1 MQSIPMRYFSLM
13 LLRISLAGLLLW
25 WGLAKALGTGVGI
38 SVSDKYYQGLFSIDL
53 LLEIFGWIQVVAAG
67 CLAIG
72 LFRLPFLVFQLVV
85 NLFVAVSIWQS
96 LVDPFWLWMPG
107 EKPETLNALFYP
119 SAIVVAGSF
128 LLLTMRG
135 WDKWALDRAFSDS

>member
-13 LLRISLAGLLLW
+13 LLRVSLAGLLLW
-25 WGLAKALGTGVGI
+25 WGLAKAFGTGVGQK
-38 SVSDKYYQGLFSIDL
+38 VSDTYYHGYFSIEL
-53 LLEIFGWIQVVAAG
+53 LLVVFGWVQVVAAV

-72 LFRLPFLVFQLVV
+72 LFRLPFLVFQLLV
-85 NLFVAVSIWQS
+85 NLFVAVTIWQS
-96 LVDPFWLWMPG
+96 IADPFWMWMPG

-119 SAIVVAGSF
+119 SAIVVAGCF

-135 WDKWALDRAFSDS
+135 WDRWALDRMFSDT